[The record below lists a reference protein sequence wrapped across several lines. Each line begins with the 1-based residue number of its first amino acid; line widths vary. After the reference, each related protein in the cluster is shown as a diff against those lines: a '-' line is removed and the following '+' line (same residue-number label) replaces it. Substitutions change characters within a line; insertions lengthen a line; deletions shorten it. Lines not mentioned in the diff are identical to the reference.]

1 MLTIQSTTQVA
12 RTNGDRMCEF
22 LLNPTDEDY
31 QRWWPGTHLALHTI
45 RSAPNHIGS
54 VVYMDEFV
62 GTRRVTMLGV
72 VTEAKSGKR
81 ITWRLKKVLPL
92 PVRVSLDFSDSRNGV
107 TVTHTIRAGFSGIG
121 RLLDPFFRLY
131 FSAGF
136 KRSMDEHM
144 KVEFAKLGELLA
156 E

>member
-12 RTNGDRMCEF
+12 HTNGDRMCEF

-31 QRWWPGTHLALHTI
+31 QRWWPGTHLAFHAI

-72 VTEAKSGKR
+72 VTEATSGKR
-81 ITWRLKKVLPL
+81 ITWRLRKVLPL
-92 PVRVSLDFSDSRNGV
+92 PVRVSLEFSDSRNGV
-107 TVTHTIRAGFSGIG
+107 TVT
-121 RLLDPFFRLY
+121 
-131 FSAGF
+131 
-136 KRSMDEHM
+136 
-144 KVEFAKLGELLA
+144 
-156 E
+156 